1 MGKVN
6 DQSLKTIF
14 CRVMNRMNRRS
25 VGEEGIV
32 PYFSSFGGGAKAWY
46 RDGGGKAREV
56 EQMDPEGL
64 LADGELQCSQ
74 ARKSPQPFC
83 GEFLVPESVPMSL
96 DGRNHHAQGS

>member
-46 RDGGGKAREV
+46 RDGGGMAREV
-56 EQMDPEGL
+56 EQMDPLVQMG
-64 LADGELQCSQ
+64 DGELQCSQ

-83 GEFLVPESVPMSL
+83 GGFRDPESVPMSL
-96 DGRNHHAQGS
+96 DGRNHHGQES